1 MLGKMGIHEAIAS
14 FMTRA
19 AQRKGK
25 YGLRTRDSVTADY
38 RVYTVRTATGSGH
51 PSPSGTKPGTIDLGR
66 WS

>member
-25 YGLRTRDSVTADY
+25 YGLRTWDSVTADY
-38 RVYTVRTATGSGH
+38 RVYTVVLCGMRA
-51 PSPSGTKPGTIDLGR
+51 GTHFYVIEI
-66 WS
+66 S